1 MIQKYLSFGKSR
13 EDAEAEVDKFLSD
26 PERSQ
31 QYLEM
36 RRYANAQKNELM
48 GFEGFLTIGG
58 GFLLGLVGTVGVKY
72 FSALQVSCMGL

>member
-13 EDAEAEVDKFLSD
+13 DEAEGEVDTFLSD

-31 QYLEM
+31 QYLEI

-48 GFEGFLTIGG
+48 GFESVLTIGG
-58 GFLLGLVGTVGVKY
+58 AFVLGLMGTVGMKY
-72 FSALQVSCMGL
+72 FNALQVSVW